1 MDRNKHI
8 KSFISNTI
16 GKDYAS
22 ANKDLKSIAEDKIKE
37 KISKA
42 TKKDL
47 F

>member
-16 GKDYAS
+16 DKNYAG
-22 ANKDLKSIAEDKIKE
+22 ATTDLKSVVEGKIKE
-37 KISKA
+37 KIVKA
-42 TKKDL
+42 IKKDL